1 MGSEAVKNTNPLNY
15 CIDKTIVLFFGSPYW
30 ENQHF
35 ERVIILSNVLIGG
48 FVSNQYIVY
57 YQGSCENILHIHNL
71 FS

>member
-15 CIDKTIVLFFGSPYW
+15 YIDKTIVLFFGSPYW

-48 FVSNQYIVY
+48 FVSN
-57 YQGSCENILHIHNL
+57 
-71 FS
+71 